1 MEIVLLLIAVA
12 AIIIAAAVYL
22 RKSDT
27 SPSSTG
33 AGDNEAWPFF
43 LRRPLSRPEQVL
55 YFRLRNALPEHIV
68 LAQVQLSRFLGV
80 KHGHNFYAWNNRI
93 DRLSADFL
101 ICAKDSSVVVA
112 IELDDKSHELEHR
125 QRIDA
130 KKEKALTAA
139 GVRLIRWRTVSLPDE
154 AAIRQEVLGR

>member
-12 AIIIAAAVYL
+12 AIIIAAAVFF

-27 SPSSTG
+27 STTG
-33 AGDNEAWPFF
+33 AGDDEAWPFF

-80 KHGHNFYAWNNRI
+80 KRGHNFYAWNNRI

-101 ICAKDSSVVVA
+101 ICSKDASVVAA
-112 IELDDKSHELEHR
+112 IELDDKSHEFEHR

-130 KKEKALTAA
+130 KKEKALTSA

-154 AAIRQEVLGR
+154 IAIRQEVLGQ

>member
-1 MEIVLLLIAVA
+1 MEIVLLLIAAA
-12 AIIIAAAVYL
+12 AIIIAAAVYF

-27 SPSSTG
+27 SSSTMG

-80 KHGHNFYAWNNRI
+80 KRGHNFYAWNNRI

-101 ICAKDSSVVVA
+101 ICSKDSSVVVA
-112 IELDDKSHELEHR
+112 IELDDKSHEFEPR

-130 KKEKALTAA
+130 KTEKALTSA
-139 GVRLIRWRTVSLPDE
+139 GVRLSRWRTVSLPDE
-154 AAIRQEVLGR
+154 AAIRQEVLGQ